1 MYRKL
6 NTLNIGDSVYLN
18 INGVKTEFFV
28 VHQGLPSDSLYD
40 SSCEGTWLLMKG
52 SYHSEVVWSDADNG
66 YDGSNI
72 HSYLNDSLL
81 SMFDK
86 SIQAAIKK
94 VKIPY
99 VNSSGS
105 YLTGSSGLTAKIFLL
120 SAYEVGGVN
129 SDGTAIDGA
138 LLDYFNVYV
147 DSILT
152 ARICYREGGAR
163 SWFLRSPLQGSQGY
177 IMGINPSGGYAIFE
191 INSTCGIRPALILD
205 SSLYMSDEG
214 YVFTHIPPP
223 SPSEVFV
230 PRTAMGG
237 ESLTFFWQ
245 WENGLDYDGHLESYI
260 AERSTDGG
268 STWSVIYMGKQNE
281 ATDFIQFGTSTV
293 IYRVKI
299 VDTEGEYSDYTVSS
313 QIAVINNIAPSAPEF
328 ITVPIDVAVVRPL
341 LISWSASTDDDNN
354 LSGYKLERQIDDGDW
369 TEIYCG
375 NHTNYHDNI
384 RRGWSTV
391 AYRVKAYDPYSESNY
406 TTSANRAVDNNIP
419 PIITCNNYLPDADLG
434 MKSNGFSIAYS
445 VSDEEGDVITVT
457 ETLDGAVKRTYTAID
472 GATNNFAV
480 TGEYFQKLLNGSHEM
495 IISATDGNRTTVY
508 PLTFTK
514 KVNTAAITL
523 KEPIEADDEISMCA
537 ISVSGNIPFDTK
549 YTVEVTNN
557 AKDDFPIWEDCTVAS
572 KRGTNYLF
580 SNDTA
585 NNGFAFNF
593 RVTAKRGSS
602 EEVGY
607 ITSVQGGFQ

>member
-1 MYRKL
+1 MYREL
-6 NTLNIGDSVYLN
+6 NALNIGDSVYLN

-52 SYHSEVVWSDADNG
+52 SYFSGVVWSDSNNG
-66 YDGSNI
+66 YDSSNI
-72 HSYLNDSLL
+72 HSYLNETFLG
-81 SMFDK
+81 MFDN
-86 SIQAAIKK
+86 SIQTAIKE

-99 VNSSGS
+99 GNSSGS

-120 SAYEVGGVN
+120 SECEVGD
-129 SDGTAIDGA
+129 SIATDGA
-138 LLDYFNVYV
+138 LLDYFNVDA
-147 DSILT
+147 DSILAT
-152 ARICYREGGAR
+152 RICYREGNATN
-163 SWFLRSPLQGSQGY
+163 WFLRSPMRDMPGY
-177 IMGINPSGGYAIFE
+177 IRGITPSGEYGVFE
-191 INSTCGIRPALILD
+191 INSARGVRPALILD
-205 SSLYMSDEG
+205 SSLFMSDEG

-223 SPSEVFV
+223 SPSEVIV
-230 PRTAMGG
+230 PYTAMGG
-237 ESLTFFWQ
+237 ESLTFAWK
-245 WENGLDYDGHLESYI
+245 WERGPDYNGDLESYI
-260 AERSTDGG
+260 AELSTDGG
-268 STWSVIYMGKQNE
+268 SSWTVIYMGKQNN
-281 ATDFIQFGTSTV
+281 ATDFIPFGTSTV
-293 IYRVKI
+293 IYRVKALGS
-299 VDTEGEYSDYTVSS
+299 EGEYSDYAVSS
-313 QIAVINNIAPSAPEF
+313 QITVINNIAPSAPIL
-328 ITVPIDVAVVRPL
+328 ITVPIDVAVDRPL
-341 LISWSASTDDDNN
+341 SISWSVSTDDDYN
-354 LSGYKLERQIDDGDW
+354 LSGYKLERQIDGGDW

-375 NHTNYHDNI
+375 KHTDYIDNI
-384 RRGWSTV
+384 QRGWSTV

-406 TTSANRAVDNNIP
+406 TTSATRAVDNNIP
-419 PIITCNNYLPDADLG
+419 PKITCNNFLPSTDLG
-434 MKSNGFSIAYS
+434 MKSSGFSIAYS

-457 ETLDGAVKRTYTAID
+457 ETLDGIVKRTFTATD

-480 TGEYFQKLLNGSHEM
+480 TGEYFQKLLNGVHE
-495 IISATDGNRTTVY
+495 IEISATDGNRTTVY
-508 PLTFTK
+508 PLAFTK

-523 KEPIEADDEISMCA
+523 KEPMEADDAISMCA
-537 ISVSGNIPFDTK
+537 ISVSGNIPFDGD

-557 AKDDFPIWEDCTVAS
+557 AKDDVPVWEDCTVAS